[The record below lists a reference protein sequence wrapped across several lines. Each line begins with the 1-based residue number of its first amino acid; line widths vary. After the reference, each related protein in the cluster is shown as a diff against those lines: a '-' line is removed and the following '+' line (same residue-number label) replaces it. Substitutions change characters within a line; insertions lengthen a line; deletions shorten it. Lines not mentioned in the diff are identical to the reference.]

1 MIAHSVF
8 VCMYKILDDACQALL
23 ACTMAASLFRRQ
35 TGLGLVTLLELD
47 INYIFIKLKFTDKIE
62 LLLS

>member
-1 MIAHSVF
+1 
-8 VCMYKILDDACQALL
+8 
-23 ACTMAASLFRRQ
+23 MAASLFRRQ